1 MVDGGDGGDGVR
13 AALVGDAAVQF
24 SQTINKIVFR
34 WKALEKHFTVIVCF
48 CLKAISFE
56 ILSIDR

>member
-1 MVDGGDGGDGVR
+1 MEVVDGDGGDGVSSR
-13 AALVGDAAVQF
+13 AGGDAAVQF

-48 CLKAISFE
+48 CL
-56 ILSIDR
+56 